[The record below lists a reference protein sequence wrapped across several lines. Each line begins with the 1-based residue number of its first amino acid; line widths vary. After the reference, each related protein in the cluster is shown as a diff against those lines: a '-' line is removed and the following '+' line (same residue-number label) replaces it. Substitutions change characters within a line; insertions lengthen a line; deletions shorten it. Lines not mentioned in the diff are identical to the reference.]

1 VCVCTQIAA
10 RRTEDGDA
18 RGTHNPRKPL
28 YTRANVSNIKSVRQ
42 LEQPTAQADE
52 HWAS

>member
-1 VCVCTQIAA
+1 VCVHKLPLVE
-10 RRTEDGDA
+10 RRTETPGA
-18 RGTHNPRKPL
+18 HNPRKPL